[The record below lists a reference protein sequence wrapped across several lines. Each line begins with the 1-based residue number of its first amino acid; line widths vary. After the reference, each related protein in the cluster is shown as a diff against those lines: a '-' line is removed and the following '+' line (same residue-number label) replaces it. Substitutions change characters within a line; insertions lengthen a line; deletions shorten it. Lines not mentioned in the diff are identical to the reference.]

1 VIVSRR
7 LQASERG
14 GATPAINE
22 DRHGPAVWNMEAM
35 LLVLESSQR
44 KDNLAISLP

>member
-1 VIVSRR
+1 LFQDGFKLANVEE
-7 LQASERG
+7 LH
-14 GATPAINE
+14 E